1 LFDFLKIFLLTFSI
15 SRVTEVPFLR
25 LVHMMH
31 RNTPLVVL
39 AEDDVKLADILQ
51 KQIEMSGMEV
61 QTFHEGAE
69 TIRFLQKEAASILLL
84 DINLPDVDGFDV
96 IKQLQNNRVDVPV
109 IFLTAFS
116 DEYYKIKGF
125 DAGAEDFIT
134 KPFSFTELIARIKVV
149 LRRAYGKDR
158 DSVSGNAALCDDDF
172 EFCSAVVK
180 PSMMQIVF
188 RNGNVVPIGRKE
200 LGVLKHFSSNENT
213 ILSRRNLIHSIWG
226 KYANVKSRSLDQYIV
241 KIRQL
246 LKDNGANA
254 EALHTLHGI
263 GYIYTT
269 KPGIPDMT
277 RREYA
282 DAFDV
287 ML

>member
-1 LFDFLKIFLLTFSI
+1 
-15 SRVTEVPFLR
+15 
-25 LVHMMH
+25 MMH
-31 RNTPLVVL
+31 RNTPVVVL
-39 AEDDVKLADILQ
+39 AEDDVRLADILQ

-61 QTFHEGAE
+61 QTFYDGAG
-69 TIRFLQKEAASILLL
+69 TIRFLQKEAASVLLL
-84 DINLPDVDGFDV
+84 DINLPDIDGFDV
-96 IKQLQNNRVDVPV
+96 IKQLQSNHVDVPV

-158 DSVSGNAALCDDDF
+158 DSVSGNAALCDEDF
-172 EFCSAVVK
+172 EFCDAVVK
-180 PSMMQIVF
+180 PSMMKIVF
-188 RNGNVVPIGRKE
+188 KNGNSAPIGRKE

-254 EALHTLHGI
+254 DALHTLHGI

>member
-1 LFDFLKIFLLTFSI
+1 MNK
-15 SRVTEVPFLR
+15 
-25 LVHMMH
+25 
-31 RNTPLVVL
+31 NTPLIVL
-39 AEDDVKLADILQ
+39 SEDDVKLAEILR
-51 KQIEMSGMEV
+51 KQIEMSGMDV
-61 QTFHEGAE
+61 QTFYDGAG
-69 TIRFLQKEAASILLL
+69 TVKFLQREAASVLLL
-84 DINLPDVDGFDV
+84 DINLPDIDGFDV
-96 IKQLQNNRVDVPV
+96 IKQLQNSRIEVPV

-125 DAGAEDFIT
+125 DAGAEDFVT

-149 LRRAYGKDR
+149 LRRVYGKER
-158 DSVSGNAALCDDDF
+158 DSISSNVALCDEDF
-172 EFCSAVVK
+172 EFCGAVVK
-180 PSMMQIVF
+180 PSLMQISF
-188 RNGNVVPIGRKE
+188 KNGKTILIGRKE

-213 ILSRRNLIHSIWG
+213 ILSRRNLIHNVWG

-246 LKDNGANA
+246 LKENGCDF
-254 EALHTLHGI
+254 EALRTLHGI

-269 KPGIPDMT
+269 KPGVPDMT

>member
-1 LFDFLKIFLLTFSI
+1 
-15 SRVTEVPFLR
+15 
-25 LVHMMH
+25 MMH

-39 AEDDVKLADILQ
+39 SEDDVRLADILQ

-61 QTFHEGAE
+61 QTFYDGAG
-69 TIRFLQKEAASILLL
+69 TIKFLQREAASVLLL
-84 DINLPDVDGFDV
+84 DINLPDIDGFDV
-96 IKQLQNNRVDVPV
+96 IKHLQNSR
-109 IFLTAFS
+109 I
-116 DEYYKIKGF
+116 

-149 LRRAYGKDR
+149 LRRAYGKDP
-158 DSVSGNAALCDDDF
+158 DGVSVNAALCDDDF
-172 EFCSAVVK
+172 EFCSAIVK
-180 PSMMQIVF
+180 PSLMQIIF
-188 RNGNVVPIGRKE
+188 KNGNTISIGRKE

-213 ILSRRNLIHSIWG
+213 ILSRRNLIHNVWG

-241 KIRQL
+241 KIRQM
-246 LKDNGANA
+246 LKENGANA
-254 EALHTLHGI
+254 DALHTLHGI

-269 KPGIPDMT
+269 KSGIPDMT

>member
-1 LFDFLKIFLLTFSI
+1 
-15 SRVTEVPFLR
+15 
-25 LVHMMH
+25 MH
-31 RNTPLVVL
+31 KNTPLVVL
-39 AEDDVKLADILQ
+39 SEDDVKLAEILR
-51 KQIEMSGMEV
+51 KQIEMSGMDV
-61 QTFHEGAE
+61 QTFYDGSG
-69 TIRFLQKEAASILLL
+69 TVKFLQKEAASVLLL
-84 DINLPDVDGFDV
+84 DINLPDINGFDV
-96 IKQLQNNRVDVPV
+96 IRQLQNNHIEVPV

-149 LRRAYGKDR
+149 LRRAYGKGSDNI
-158 DSVSGNAALCDDDF
+158 SSNVAVCDEDF
-172 EFCSAVVK
+172 GFCGATVK
-180 PSMMQIVF
+180 PSSMQMIF
-188 RNGNVVPIGRKE
+188 KNGNIISIGRKE
-200 LGVLKHFSSNENT
+200 LGVLKHFASNENM
-213 ILSRRNLIHSIWG
+213 ILSRRNLIHNVWG

-246 LKDNGANA
+246 LKDNGADS
-254 EALHTLHGI
+254 ESLRTLHGI

-269 KPGIPDMT
+269 KPGVPDMT

-282 DAFDV
+282 DAFDM

>member
-1 LFDFLKIFLLTFSI
+1 MNK
-15 SRVTEVPFLR
+15 
-25 LVHMMH
+25 
-31 RNTPLVVL
+31 NTPLVVL
-39 AEDDVKLADILQ
+39 SEDDVKLAEILR
-51 KQIEMSGMEV
+51 KQIEMSGMDV
-61 QTFHEGAE
+61 QTFYDGAG
-69 TIRFLQKEAASILLL
+69 TVKFLQREAASVLLL
-84 DINLPDVDGFDV
+84 DINLPDIDGFDV
-96 IKQLQNNRVDVPV
+96 IKQLQNSHIEVPV

-125 DAGAEDFIT
+125 DSGAEDFIT

-149 LRRAYGKDR
+149 LRRAYGRER
-158 DSVSGNAALCDDDF
+158 DSISGNVALCDDDF
-172 EFCSAVVK
+172 EFCGTVVK
-180 PSMMQIVF
+180 PSLMQITF
-188 RNGNVVPIGRKE
+188 KNGKTAPIGRKE
-200 LGVLKHFSSNENT
+200 LGVLKHFASNENT
-213 ILSRRNLIHSIWG
+213 ILSRRNLIHNVWG

-246 LKDNGANA
+246 LKDNGS
-254 EALHTLHGI
+254 EADALRTLHGI

-269 KPGIPDMT
+269 KPGVPDMT

>member
-1 LFDFLKIFLLTFSI
+1 
-15 SRVTEVPFLR
+15 
-25 LVHMMH
+25 MH
-31 RNTPLVVL
+31 RNNPLVVL
-39 AEDDVKLADILQ
+39 SEDDVKLAEILR
-51 KQIEMSGMEV
+51 KQIELSGMDV
-61 QTFHEGAE
+61 QTFHDGSR
-69 TIRFLQKEAASILLL
+69 TVNFLQREAASILLL
-84 DINLPDVDGFDV
+84 DINLPDIDGFDV
-96 IKQLQNNRVDVPV
+96 IKQLQSSHIEVPV

-149 LRRAYGKDR
+149 LRRAYGRDKDG
-158 DSVSGNAALCDDDF
+158 VSGNATLFDDDF
-172 EFCSAVVK
+172 EFCDAIVK
-180 PSMMQIVF
+180 PSLMRMIF
-188 RNGNVVPIGRKE
+188 KNGNSVTIGRKE

-213 ILSRRNLIHSIWG
+213 ILSRRNLIHNVWG

-246 LKDNGANA
+246 LKENGADA
-254 EALHTLHGI
+254 DSLRTLHGI

-269 KPGIPDMT
+269 KPGMPDMT

>member
-1 LFDFLKIFLLTFSI
+1 
-15 SRVTEVPFLR
+15 
-25 LVHMMH
+25 MMH

-39 AEDDVKLADILQ
+39 SEDDVRLADILQ

-61 QTFHEGAE
+61 QTFYDGAE
-69 TIRFLQKEAASILLL
+69 TVKFLQREAASVLLL
-84 DINLPDVDGFDV
+84 DINLPDIDGFDV
-96 IKQLQNNRVDVPV
+96 IKQLQNSHIDVPV

-134 KPFSFTELIARIKVV
+134 KPFSFTELIARIKVI
-149 LRRAYGKDR
+149 LRRVYGRER
-158 DSVSGNAALCDDDF
+158 DNVSSNAALCDEDF
-172 EFCSAVVK
+172 EFCGAVVK
-180 PSMMQIVF
+180 PSLMKIVF
-188 RNGNVVPIGRKE
+188 KSGKIVAIGRKE
-200 LGVLKHFSSNENT
+200 LGVLKHFASNENT
-213 ILSRRNLIHSIWG
+213 ILSRRNLIHNVWG
-226 KYANVKSRSLDQYIV
+226 KYANARSRSLDQYIV

-246 LKDNGANA
+246 LKENGADA
-254 EALHTLHGI
+254 SCLHTLHGI

-269 KPGIPDMT
+269 RPGIPDMT
-277 RREYA
+277 RREFA

>member
-1 LFDFLKIFLLTFSI
+1 
-15 SRVTEVPFLR
+15 
-25 LVHMMH
+25 MH
-31 RNTPLVVL
+31 KTNPLVVL
-39 AEDDVKLADILQ
+39 SEDDVKLAEILR
-51 KQIEMSGMEV
+51 KQIEMSGMDV
-61 QTFHEGAE
+61 RTFYGGSD
-69 TIRFLQKEAASILLL
+69 TIKFLQQEPASVLLL
-84 DINLPDVDGFDV
+84 DINLPDIDGFDV
-96 IKQLQNNRVDVPV
+96 IKQLQNSHIEVPV

-134 KPFSFTELIARIKVV
+134 KPFSFSELIARIKVV
-149 LRRAYGKDR
+149 LRRVYGKEKDG
-158 DSVSGNAALCDDDF
+158 VANNAALCDDDF
-172 EFCSAVVK
+172 EFCDAVVK
-180 PSMMQIVF
+180 PSVMKITF
-188 RNGNVVPIGRKE
+188 KNGSVVPIGRKE
-200 LGVLKHFSSNENT
+200 LGVLKHFSANENT
-213 ILSRRNLIHSIWG
+213 ILSRRNLIHNVWG

-246 LKDNGANA
+246 LKENGADA
-254 EALHTLHGI
+254 DALRTLHGI

-269 KPGIPDMT
+269 KPGVPDMT